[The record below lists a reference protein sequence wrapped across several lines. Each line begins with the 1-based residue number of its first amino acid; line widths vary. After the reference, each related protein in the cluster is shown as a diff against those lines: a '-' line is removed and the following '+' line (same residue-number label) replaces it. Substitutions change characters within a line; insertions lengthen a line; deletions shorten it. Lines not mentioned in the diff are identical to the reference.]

1 MIRSYTMSDLEELS
15 GVTRRTIGDYIAKG
29 LLAGPSHRGRGA
41 SYPQAD
47 VDTLIVMPR
56 LRTLMKKEFPN
67 LRAVIN
73 FLKGVSTYELHELA
87 KKVREESFVLAVRR
101 LRLRGALAAVL
112 PQVSPEKIAAVLE
125 TLTPEQIRNVDTGRY
140 QLGAVIDMAALLNG
154 QSELATNEQNIRSGR
169 SQSVWNISLHDGAPG
184 TRNSI
189 AGISPDREQA
199 PQQQP
204 SQEQAENNSSY
215 LVAAG
220 EYRDK
225 KNLAPDKLEDI
236 ARRLEKLEALLAID

>member
-1 MIRSYTMSDLEELS
+1 MILSYTMSDLEKLS

-47 VDTLIVMPR
+47 VDALLVMPR

-73 FLKGVSTYELHELA
+73 FLKGVSSYELHELA
-87 KKVREESFVLAVRR
+87 KKTSEDSFVLAVRR
-101 LRLRGALAAVL
+101 LRLRSALAAVL
-112 PQVSPEKIAAVLE
+112 PQVSPEKLSSVLE

-154 QSELATNEQNIRSGR
+154 QNELASNEQNAGSGR
-169 SQSVWNISLHDGAPG
+169 SQSEWNISLHDGAPG
-184 TRNSI
+184 APESI
-189 AGISPDREQA
+189 AGITPGHEQT
-199 PQQQP
+199 PRQP
-204 SQEQAENNSSY
+204 ARNNGNH
-215 LVAAG
+215 LIAAG
-220 EYRDK
+220 EPAATK
-225 KNLAPDKLEDI
+225 KATPDKLEDI
-236 ARRLEKLEALLAID
+236 ARRVEKLEALLAID